1 MDFND
6 TSTYGRQTVVKIKI
20 RDIKTPY
27 FTSIS
32 RLVLEFLQ
40 NRVPKVRVL
49 VPLPRKIPQNIM
61 SCGIFLF
68 FYKI

>member
-49 VPLPRKIPQNIM
+49 VPLPRRIP
-61 SCGIFLF
+61 
-68 FYKI
+68 